1 MSDCRVEIF
10 ISYCWANE
18 SVAKTIYDHLHK
30 KVNLHLDKLDIGGW
44 KSIKEY
50 MQSIPQMDY
59 TVLLISDAYLKSV
72 NCMYE
77 VLEVLRD
84 RNYKDKIFPVVIDKS
99 IYNPK
104 ARAEYVKYWQNQYAD
119 LKESLQ
125 GVDIQNIGR
134 LGDDLKQRQDIS
146 SNVANFLDM
155 VSDMNN
161 PAVDDV
167 CFIIEQKLSKN
178 GLIQN
183 SQPDLN
189 IPLAET
195 DSFSTMGI
203 PKPQKKITELET
215 NQFLVRNFNV
225 LRKKAKIFISH
236 STRDIE
242 FVRPLIDLFEHIG
255 LTAENMFCSSVP
267 GYSIPLGEN
276 IYDYLKE
283 QFQNYDLRVVFILSE
298 NYYNSP
304 ASLNEMGAAWV
315 LQYKYTSVLIP
326 QFDFRDI
333 KGVIDQMRISIKL
346 DSDIAEL
353 KSRLNELRNT
363 LVEEFGLKTSLS
375 LQNIWERHR
384 DEFIGKVNS
393 TEIYWKNLRR
403 LKERG
408 APLKEWISPLQK
420 LIETNPFSYD
430 AMYMLGTI
438 YAQINDFE
446 NAVKLLKMTANLS
459 QSDELR
465 NKANERL
472 QKLGYII

>member
-1 MSDCRVEIF
+1 MYFKVGEDVFYMSE
-10 ISYCWANE
+10 
-18 SVAKTIYDHLHK
+18 
-30 KVNLHLDKLDIGGW
+30 KVIG
-44 KSIKEY
+44 
-50 MQSIPQMDY
+50 
-59 TVLLISDAYLKSV
+59 
-72 NCMYE
+72 
-77 VLEVLRD
+77 
-84 RNYKDKIFPVVIDKS
+84 
-99 IYNPK
+99 
-104 ARAEYVKYWQNQYAD
+104 
-119 LKESLQ
+119 
-125 GVDIQNIGR
+125 
-134 LGDDLKQRQDIS
+134 KQ
-146 SNVANFLDM
+146 
-155 VSDMNN
+155 
-161 PAVDDV
+161 
-167 CFIIEQKLSKN
+167 
-178 GLIQN
+178 
-183 SQPDLN
+183 
-189 IPLAET
+189 
-195 DSFSTMGI
+195 
-203 PKPQKKITELET
+203 
-215 NQFLVRNFNV
+215 
-225 LRKKAKIFISH
+225 AKIFISH

-242 FVRPLIDLFEHIG
+242 FVRPLVDLFEHIG

-283 QFQNYDLRVVFILSE
+283 QFQNYDLRVVFVLSE

-346 DSDIAEL
+346 DADKTEL

-363 LVEEFGLKTSLS
+363 LIQEFGLKTSLS

-384 DEFIGKVNS
+384 DEFIDKVNS
-393 TEIYWKNLRR
+393 TEIYWKNLRQ

-408 APLKEWISPLQK
+408 TPLKEWISPLQK

-438 YAQINDFE
+438 YAETNDFE
-446 NAVKLLKMTANLS
+446 NAVKYLKMTATLS

-465 NKANERL
+465 NKANGKL